1 MKDYEIIGWP
11 EIQAYMDL
19 EGFRENSTLI
29 TPNDSM
35 EIGSSTYLVNKEWYN
50 LVMEKDSVRSELKR
64 LLKLEQNIEYYI
76 QSQKASLIK
85 AIASTVE
92 AIVYT
97 VAFIYLYK
105 KIS

>member
-11 EIQAYMDL
+11 KIQAYMDL

-50 LVMEKDSVRSELKR
+50 LVNL
-64 LLKLEQNIEYYI
+64 
-76 QSQKASLIK
+76 
-85 AIASTVE
+85 
-92 AIVYT
+92 
-97 VAFIYLYK
+97 
-105 KIS
+105 

>member
-19 EGFRENSTLI
+19 EGFRENRTLI

-50 LVMEKDSVRSELKR
+50 LVNL
-64 LLKLEQNIEYYI
+64 
-76 QSQKASLIK
+76 
-85 AIASTVE
+85 
-92 AIVYT
+92 
-97 VAFIYLYK
+97 
-105 KIS
+105 

>member
-35 EIGSSTYLVNKEWYN
+35 EIGSSTDLVNKEWYN
-50 LVMEKDSVRSELKR
+50 LVNL
-64 LLKLEQNIEYYI
+64 
-76 QSQKASLIK
+76 
-85 AIASTVE
+85 
-92 AIVYT
+92 
-97 VAFIYLYK
+97 
-105 KIS
+105 